1 MKNVLSRYCFLWVP
15 PVAFALAAIP
25 MRAST
30 IGYSY
35 TGGSQ
40 TFTATTAGVYDI
52 LAYGAQGGTG
62 ANNNSGGLG
71 AEIGGDF
78 TLSANETLTIDVGGT
93 NPYAAPQVGGG
104 GGGTFV
110 VDSEGN
116 PLVVAGGGG
125 GGVYDRSGTNA
136 STTTSGT
143 AGNSGGA
150 GGASGSGGSG
160 GGDFGG
166 GGGAGFSGGDGGYS
180 GAAGGYQG
188 SDYSQGLAGGAGY
201 TYAHGY
207 SGSGGYGGGGGGGAL
222 GAGGGGGYSG
232 GGGGD
237 DENGAG
243 GGGGSFLAAD
253 CLAGV
258 TSDCLADG
266 NETIATDAAYPD
278 SSDNGYVEI
287 TQMSS
292 IAPTPEPPSLT
303 LLALGLLGIAVALKL
318 RGTA

>member
-1 MKNVLSRYCFLWVP
+1 MKNVLSRYCLLWVP

-25 MRAST
+25 MRADT
-30 IGYSY
+30 IDYSY

-40 TFTATTAGVYDI
+40 TFTATTAGVYYI
-52 LAYGAQGGTG
+52 LAYGAQGGAG
-62 ANNNSGGLG
+62 VFSSPALG

-78 TLSANETLTIDVGGT
+78 TLSANETLIIDVGGT
-93 NPYAAPQVGGG
+93 GVASSDAGGGAGGG

-125 GGVYDRSGTNA
+125 GGAAHSSGTNA

-143 AGNSGGA
+143 AGIYGGA
-150 GGASGSGGSG
+150 GGASGSGGV
-160 GGDFGG
+160 
-166 GGGAGFSGGDGGYS
+166 GYS
-180 GAAGGYQG
+180 
-188 SDYSQGLAGGAGY
+188 
-201 TYAHGY
+201 
-207 SGSGGYGGGGGGGAL
+207 YGGGG
-222 GAGGGGGYSG
+222 
-232 GGGGD
+232 
-237 DENGAG
+237 G

-253 CLAGV
+253 CSAGV

-266 NETIATDAAYPD
+266 NETIATDAVSPD
-278 SSDNGYVEI
+278 GSYNGYVEI
-287 TQMSS
+287 TQMCS

-303 LLALGLLGIAVALKL
+303 LVALGLLGIAVALKR